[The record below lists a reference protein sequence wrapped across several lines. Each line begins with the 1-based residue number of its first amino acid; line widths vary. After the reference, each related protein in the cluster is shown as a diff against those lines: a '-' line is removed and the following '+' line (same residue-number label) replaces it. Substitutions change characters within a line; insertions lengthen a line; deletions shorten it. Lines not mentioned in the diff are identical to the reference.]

1 MSTFIS
7 YSYILILINVFITY
21 IVFIDKIGERERSD
35 ESTDNE
41 NGFNKARRVIRVV
54 PARLGL
60 KAVGKARLF
69 AASAFQN

>member
-1 MSTFIS
+1 MTLNKSV
-7 YSYILILINVFITY
+7 LEDITNRMM
-21 IVFIDKIGERERSD
+21 KGERERSD

>member
-1 MSTFIS
+1 MIFKKKMGSRNAYCNMSGVLVVTF
-7 YSYILILINVFITY
+7 LVKKTFT
-21 IVFIDKIGERERSD
+21 D
-35 ESTDNE
+35 ELT
-41 NGFNKARRVIRVV
+41 RVSIKDIFVSNSVV